1 MGLLDF
7 FKNEDQAEVKKYS
20 GLYDQLSQEYQQIS
34 EKDLVVLSC
43 IAGLMAR
50 VAYVDF
56 DLHDNEVKKMK
67 ELIQSWNQK
76 LEFDHEITT
85 DMAIKYVKE
94 MAGIDNHLLVHP
106 LKSYLNPDQRY
117 QVLQMLFLIAA
128 SDGNVAGIESEE
140 IRIITKGLELTNQHF
155 LAARAEVSEFLLTR

>member
-67 ELIQSWNQK
+67 ELIKSWNKKIECIGGSNMPCDNQK
-76 LEFDHEITT
+76 L
-85 DMAIKYVKE
+85 IKF
-94 MAGIDNHLLVHP
+94 
-106 LKSYLNPDQRY
+106 YL
-117 QVLQMLFLIAA
+117 
-128 SDGNVAGIESEE
+128 S
-140 IRIITKGLELTNQHF
+140 
-155 LAARAEVSEFLLTR
+155 